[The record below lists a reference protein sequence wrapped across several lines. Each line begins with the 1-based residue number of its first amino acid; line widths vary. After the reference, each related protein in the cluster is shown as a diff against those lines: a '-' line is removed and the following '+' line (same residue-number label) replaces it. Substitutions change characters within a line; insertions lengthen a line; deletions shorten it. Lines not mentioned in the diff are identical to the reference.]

1 MLNLAMLFAMLLLLF
16 ALVEKSIII
25 VGPFAGWNYPKE
37 RAAADP
43 MFTGTMAINLRPP
56 FMIGRM

>member
-1 MLNLAMLFAMLLLLF
+1 MLFAMLLFLF

-37 RAAADP
+37 QKQELLSLAISCLSPSSR
-43 MFTGTMAINLRPP
+43 GTSTFSM
-56 FMIGRM
+56 

>member
-25 VGPFAGWNYPKE
+25 AGPFAGWNYPKE
-37 RAAADP
+37 QK
-43 MFTGTMAINLRPP
+43 
-56 FMIGRM
+56 

>member
-1 MLNLAMLFAMLLLLF
+1 MLSLATLFAMLLFLF

-37 RAAADP
+37 QKQELLSLAISCLSPSSR
-43 MFTGTMAINLRPP
+43 GTSTFSM
-56 FMIGRM
+56 